1 MADTTKNTENMEQAA
16 EQAKEMQEAQASG
29 VVSFEEKKT
38 EKENTSLNYTHT
50 FKAPREIEGKKYTAL
65 TFYFDNL
72 TGEDIEAV
80 EQELADMNKYVLSP
94 EISSAFQCILAA
106 KAAGVASDEIR
117 RLPVPDYMKIKGF
130 FNCCGLL
137 KIKEPAKFIRKQIYK
152 MSRAS
157 HTPVPFWLKMP
168 IRRLF
173 AWIETINEVE
183 KEEAEERQQN
193 KA

>member
-106 KAAGVASDEIR
+106 KAAGLLLTKSD
-117 RLPVPDYMKIKGF
+117 GF
-130 FNCCGLL
+130 QC
-137 KIKEPAKFIRKQIYK
+137 Q
-152 MSRAS
+152 
-157 HTPVPFWLKMP
+157 
-168 IRRLF
+168 
-173 AWIETINEVE
+173 TI
-183 KEEAEERQQN
+183 
-193 KA
+193 

>member
-72 TGEDIEAV
+72 TG
-80 EQELADMNKYVLSP
+80 
-94 EISSAFQCILAA
+94 
-106 KAAGVASDEIR
+106 
-117 RLPVPDYMKIKGF
+117 
-130 FNCCGLL
+130 
-137 KIKEPAKFIRKQIYK
+137 
-152 MSRAS
+152 
-157 HTPVPFWLKMP
+157 
-168 IRRLF
+168 
-173 AWIETINEVE
+173 
-183 KEEAEERQQN
+183 
-193 KA
+193 

>member
-80 EQELADMNKYVLSP
+80 DQELADMNKYVLSP

-117 RLPVPDYMKIKGF
+117 RLPVPDYMKIK
-130 FNCCGLL
+130 
-137 KIKEPAKFIRKQIYK
+137 
-152 MSRAS
+152 
-157 HTPVPFWLKMP
+157 
-168 IRRLF
+168 
-173 AWIETINEVE
+173 
-183 KEEAEERQQN
+183 N
-193 KA
+193 KARDFLIAAGY

>member
-29 VVSFEEKKT
+29 VVSFEEK
-38 EKENTSLNYTHT
+38 NTSLNYTHT

-72 TGEDIEAV
+72 TGQDIEAV

-117 RLPVPDYMKIKGF
+117 RLPVPDYMKIK
-130 FNCCGLL
+130 
-137 KIKEPAKFIRKQIYK
+137 
-152 MSRAS
+152 
-157 HTPVPFWLKMP
+157 
-168 IRRLF
+168 
-173 AWIETINEVE
+173 
-183 KEEAEERQQN
+183 N
-193 KA
+193 KARDFLIAAGY